1 MTPYTLPCAD
11 GSLSLLQVMEF
22 HAKANPDH
30 PLFRYDSPSTPEG
43 YEDITWRQAVN
54 LFDTTAQI
62 IRGHLGAA
70 VDRMPPPVV
79 GILASTSSILYACL
93 LFGTLRAGCPVFPL
107 STRNSEAAVAHLIA
121 ESGVNYL
128 LVSQDAHMQDIAR
141 KANDLLQSKKVHIT
155 LISIPTYE
163 EICAH
168 DHEDRDALPPLQPID
183 DDRVLIISHSSGST
197 SFPKITPLAQKHCSR
212 IVGPRLVDLSARV
225 QAVHGAAMF
234 HPMGFLCIIRAAFFG
249 MTISLFPPTANAVI
263 ATPHRVLACALSTK
277 STAILC
283 PPMFLE
289 HWVQDPASVKKL
301 RTFSQILFGG
311 GSLPRSVGDALERS
325 GVTLLVSYG
334 ITEVGPI
341 SQPVSEAHGNGW
353 EYFQFH
359 PSFEP
364 VLVPVDGDTT
374 GSLFRLIVKQSETT
388 CLVFNTEV
396 DGILAYDTKDI
407 IQRHPTAPT
416 FYRVYGRADDQ
427 IMHSNGEKTNPRPI
441 EQILAQDPR
450 VEAAILFGRERPHA
464 GVIIAPSQDVL
475 NVEAFRNA
483 IWPTVE
489 QANAIA
495 PSHSRL
501 FKDMIVLATPSRPFQ
516 VTAKGTPRRQAI
528 LEDYAQDIDAA
539 YDAFNRVPAPA
550 GPQVHG
556 TISVNDALEIVR
568 GQVHTNVGPSISD
581 NANLFDAG
589 ADSLLAAWI
598 RRGIIQG
605 LGGRIPEMVAQ
616 ALPDDVVFTFP
627 TIAQLAAFVYGVG
640 INAAAAAT
648 NNPDTPYKHLPASIL
663 DNKDT
668 IVRLREPAAGEPP
681 LILVHG
687 GAGFIYEFLYFQKHF
702 HTGLWAIQVVPETP
716 RTSFVT
722 QTDFYY
728 RKIKEAQPTGPYRI
742 GGYSAGVFIAFRVAK
757 LLEEHGDTVIQ
768 LALIDGS
775 PLFTLAPRAGNT
787 YTTET
792 DFADPETVKAH
803 LEWGVHGLC
812 ALIWRLKHPWWSKF
826 ADCMWERW
834 NGRMRAEEMSELMA
848 AIYENLVVGSANAF
862 EFALSL
868 AGERRVYAEVMR
880 GMIAWMGEVK
890 APVTLYKASRGM
902 GADVAPE
909 GQKEWGALGLD
920 WCCTELRVV
929 EVDGD
934 HADIVSR
941 DELVEDLQNVGT

>member
-1 MTPYTLPCAD
+1 
-11 GSLSLLQVMEF
+11 MEF

-43 YEDITWRQAVN
+43 YEDIAWRQVVN

-62 IRGHLGAA
+62 IRGRLGAA
-70 VDRMPPPVV
+70 VDRTPPPVV
-79 GILASTSSILYACL
+79 GILASTSSILYAFL

-141 KANDLLQSKKVHIT
+141 KANDILQSKNVHIT

-168 DHEDRDALPPLQPID
+168 EHEDRDALPPLQPID
-183 DDRVLIISHSSGST
+183 DDRVLIIAHSSGST
-197 SFPKITPLAQKHCSR
+197 SFPKIIPLTQKYCSR
-212 IVGPRLVDLSARV
+212 IPGPRLVDLSARV
-225 QAVHGAAMF
+225 QAAHGVAMF
-234 HPMGFLCIIRAAFFG
+234 HPMGFFSIIRAAFFG

-263 ATPHRVLACALSTK
+263 ATPDRVLACALSTK

-301 RTFSQILFGG
+301 RTFTQILFGG
-311 GSLPRSVGDALERS
+311 GPLPRSVGDALDRS
-325 GVTLLVSYG
+325 GVTLIVVYG

-341 SQPVSEAHGNGW
+341 SQPASGEAVEPHGNGW

-359 PSFEP
+359 PSLEP

-374 GSLFRLIVKQSETT
+374 GSLFQLIVKQSETN
-388 CLVFNTEV
+388 CLVLPNTEI
-396 DGILAYDTKDI
+396 DGTLAYDTNDI
-407 IQRHPTAPT
+407 IQRHPTMPK

-427 IMHSNGEKTNPRPI
+427 IMHSNGEKTNPGPI

-464 GVIIAPSQDVL
+464 GVIIAPSRDVL
-475 NVEAFRNA
+475 DVEAFRNA

-539 YDAFNRVPAPA
+539 YIAFNRVPAPA
-550 GPQVHG
+550 GPPVHG

-568 GQVHTNVGPSISD
+568 GQVHTNIEPSISD
-581 NANLFDAG
+581 SANLFDAG
-589 ADSLLAAWI
+589 ADSLLAARI

-627 TIAQLAAFVYGVG
+627 TIAQLASFVYGVG
-640 INAAAAAT
+640 IGAAAAT
-648 NNPDTPYKHLPASIL
+648 DKPDTPFKNVPASIL
-663 DNKDT
+663 DNKDST

-687 GAGFIYEFLYFQKHF
+687 GGGFIYSFLYFQKHF
-702 HTGLWAIQVVPETP
+702 RTGLWAIQVVPETP

-742 GGYSAGVFIAFRVAK
+742 GGYSAGVFMAFRVAK

-768 LALIDGS
+768 LALIDSS
-775 PLFTLAPRAGNT
+775 PLITLAPRSGNT
-787 YTTET
+787 YTAET
-792 DFADPETVKAH
+792 DFADPQTVKAH
-803 LEWGVHGLC
+803 LERGLRGHC
-812 ALIWRLKHPWWSKF
+812 ASMRQYKDPWWPKF

-848 AIYENLVVGSANAF
+848 AMYANLVVGSANAF

-868 AGERRVYAEVMR
+868 AGERRVYGEVMR

-890 APVTLYKASRGM
+890 APVTLYKASRGL
-902 GADVAPE
+902 GAGIAPE
-909 GQKEWGALGLD
+909 AQKEWGALGLD

-934 HADIVSR
+934 HRDMVIR
-941 DELVEDLQNVGT
+941 DEVVEDLQNVGT